1 MVLKT
6 APKVQTK
13 LTAKELREYK
23 TLLLSKRAQLLGLLD
38 GIQNEAL
45 RSNSGNLSTMP
56 LHMADIGTDTFDQDL
71 ALGMAEAERKLLE
84 EIYAALSRI
93 ADKTYGVC
101 EMTKRPIPKARL
113 EAKPWAR
120 YTVKAAR
127 MVETGMH
134 L

>member
-1 MVLKT
+1 M
-6 APKVQTK
+6 ARP
-13 LTAKELREYK
+13 E
-23 TLLLSKRAQLLGLLD
+23 LLGLLD

-101 EMTKRPIPKARL
+101 QMTKRAIPKARL

-134 L
+134 K